1 MSISDVLQ
9 FSMAQTV
16 DLDES
21 LVQTLIF
28 VRRVLSPTIKHIYYP
43 WCKKDISV
51 ATAFPESVV
60 THVCRT
66 SSCVQALRA
75 NHLRAFCQ
83 DPNTYRPK
91 RQQDILML
99 LDPETMPPIM
109 FQTLAD
115 TGIVLASHAGATAE
129 GVYACREAHGL
140 VFSGAVAYRD
150 KEPTYVTDR
159 LEDFWTHVET
169 DEEYRA
175 ADKCNRLRD
184 FLKKHTGVAGNFAEA
199 HRELLHVAHRRMID
213 HLRRRG
219 NIATDY
225 QEGDPA
231 YVDPTDM
238 NTLIPPIPF
247 RRSAPMYVFRR
258 A

>member
-115 TGIVLASHAGATAE
+115 TGIVLASYAGATAE
-129 GVYACREAHGL
+129 GVYVCREAHGL
-140 VFSGAVAYRD
+140 VFSGAVVYRD

-159 LEDFWTHVET
+159 LEDFGRMWKQMRSIVQRINVIAYEI
-169 DEEYRA
+169 
-175 ADKCNRLRD
+175 
-184 FLKKHTGVAGNFAEA
+184 FLKSIRALPATLPRRIVNCFMWGIAE
-199 HRELLHVAHRRMID
+199 
-213 HLRRRG
+213 
-219 NIATDY
+219 
-225 QEGDPA
+225 
-231 YVDPTDM
+231 
-238 NTLIPPIPF
+238 
-247 RRSAPMYVFRR
+247 
-258 A
+258 